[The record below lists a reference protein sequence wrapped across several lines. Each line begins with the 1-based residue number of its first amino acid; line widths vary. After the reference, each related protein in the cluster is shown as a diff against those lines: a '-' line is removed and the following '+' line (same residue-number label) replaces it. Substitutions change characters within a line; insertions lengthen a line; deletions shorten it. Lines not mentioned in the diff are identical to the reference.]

1 MGNYFMIFSM
11 LLKALM
17 LHYYNLALLPN
28 YIDIIKLFLRTTN
41 YRTLKICHF
50 FFSQITYSSS
60 LHVSRLVSH
69 EKCLNNIYFNAVNCS
84 FSFGRDL
91 KGFKYPDGILPG
103 ISCR

>member
-1 MGNYFMIFSM
+1 MIFSM

-50 FFSQITYSSS
+50 FSPKLLI
-60 LHVSRLVSH
+60 LHPCVFPDLFHMKNV
-69 EKCLNNIYFNAVNCS
+69 LMIY
-84 FSFGRDL
+84 
-91 KGFKYPDGILPG
+91 
-103 ISCR
+103 ISTQSTALFLLAEI